1 VTASGADLGASE
13 PAAPGGVGPRSAGCS
28 ATGTRRLAAAAKGQP
43 DPAPLLHP
51 RSVAV
56 VGANDRP
63 GSYGDV
69 IFRNL
74 AAAGFEGAV
83 YGVNPKREEVHGKL
97 CVPTV
102 ADLPEPVDAV
112 VVAIPAAACAPV
124 LIEAGERGCGGA
136 IVLAAGFGET
146 AAGRPLEDELR
157 EAARVTGIPVCGP
170 NGNGVV
176 SIAARAPLWGDSVER
191 LSPGPVAV
199 ITQSGNFGVNA
210 LGSDR
215 GLGFHTVVSTGNS
228 VLLEPSDWLEALAM
242 TDGVGSIALMLESD
256 GDGARLARALAT
268 CAEREVGVAVLKVG
282 SSERGAQAAGAHT
295 GALAGDQRVF
305 AALMEEAGAAQATDP
320 GELLELARALAVPTA
335 RPRRAD
341 ASVSAARDGSEGAS
355 WASSERPTGRSNR
368 PAAAGAVR
376 GSGDGGAAGP
386 ADGVTGDQPSGET
399 PTASSTPQSGL
410 AILTCSGGDSGMAAD
425 LAAACG
431 MELPEL
437 SAAARKRLAE
447 VLPSAATVGNPL
459 DYTSML
465 WDEHEALEE
474 VAAAVSSDPA
484 IDQLLL
490 LFDQPR
496 GLDPE
501 VAEGW
506 EAVRRALLAG
516 AAKGDAAT
524 ILASTLP
531 ELLDPATARELTET
545 GQVATAAGLSA
556 AIACAAAL
564 RTPLA
569 GPERL
574 REIAAAAE
582 SGRDGGAVE
591 GRTAGTEGAASGSAA
606 DDRESSGGG
615 IDHATVDG
623 TEASGSRGVPSGGPA
638 DDCGSSGGGNGAV
651 DSIDGALGEAEAKRV
666 LADGG
671 LAVPDGGVAVDVAG
685 AVSVA
690 LSVGLPVALKLSSPT
705 LLHKTEAGALA
716 LDLRTEDE
724 VRDAAVRL
732 LSLPAAKG
740 ATLLVERMAGDGVEL
755 IFAVRRDGVVPALMV
770 GVGGIWAE
778 ALDDVALVPLPA
790 SAERVER
797 ALRGLR
803 AASLL
808 TGGRGGPAVDLGAAA
823 RFGSRLGELALEHG
837 LDLLEV
843 NPALASPEGC
853 VALDAVAIRPSA

>member
-1 VTASGADLGASE
+1 
-13 PAAPGGVGPRSAGCS
+13 
-28 ATGTRRLAAAAKGQP
+28 
-43 DPAPLLHP
+43 
-51 RSVAV
+51 V
-56 VGANDRP
+56 VGANERA

-83 YGVNPKREEVHGKL
+83 YGVNPKRDEVHGKPCL
-97 CVPTV
+97 PTV

-112 VVAIPAAACAPV
+112 VLAIPAAACAPV

-146 AAGRPLEDELR
+146 ASGRPLEEELLA
-157 EAARVTGIPVCGP
+157 AARVAGIPVCGP

-176 SIAARAPLWGDSVER
+176 AVAARSPLWGDSVER
-191 LSPGPVAV
+191 LTPGPVAV

-228 VLLEPSDWLEALAM
+228 MVLEPSDWLEALAA
-242 TDGVGSIALMLESD
+242 TEGVGSIALMLESD

-282 SSERGAQAAGAHT
+282 SSEGGARAAGAHT

-305 AALMEEAGAAQATDP
+305 TALLQEAGAAQATDP
-320 GELLELARALAVPTA
+320 GELLELARALAVPAA
-335 RPRRAD
+335 RPRR
-341 ASVSAARDGSEGAS
+341 
-355 WASSERPTGRSNR
+355 
-368 PAAAGAVR
+368 R
-376 GSGDGGAAGP
+376 G
-386 ADGVTGDQPSGET
+386 
-399 PTASSTPQSGL
+399 GL

-425 LAAACG
+425 LAAVRG
-431 MELPEL
+431 LELPEL
-437 SAAARKRLAE
+437 SPAARERLGE

-465 WDEHEALEE
+465 WDDHEALEE

-484 IDQLLL
+484 VDQLLL
-490 LFDQPR
+490 FFDQPR
-496 GLDPE
+496 GLAPE

-516 AAKGDAAT
+516 AARGDAAT
-524 ILASTLP
+524 LLASTLP
-531 ELLDPATARELTET
+531 ELLDPATARELTE
-545 GQVATAAGLSA
+545 GGRVATAAGLGA
-556 AIACAAAL
+556 AIACVAAL

-569 GPERL
+569 DPERL
-574 REIAAAAE
+574 RDIAAAAE
-582 SGRDGGAVE
+582 SGRDGAADQ
-591 GRTAGTEGAASGSAA
+591 GRTDGAEEGA
-606 DDRESSGGG
+606 
-615 IDHATVDG
+615 
-623 TEASGSRGVPSGGPA
+623 SGGPT
-638 DDCGSSGGGNGAV
+638 GGGSVADGAA
-651 DSIDGALGEAEAKRV
+651 DSIDGALGEAEAKRL
-666 LADGG
+666 LAEGG
-671 LAVPDGGVAVDVAG
+671 LAVPDGSVAVDVAG
-685 AVSVA
+685 AVDVA
-690 LSVGLPVALKLSSPT
+690 LGVGLPVALKLSSPV

-716 LDLRTEDE
+716 LDLRSEDD
-724 VRDAAVRL
+724 VRDAAERL
-732 LSLPAAKG
+732 LSLPAAAG

-755 IFAVRRDGVVPALMV
+755 IFAVRRDGVVPALLI

-790 SAERVER
+790 SPERVER

-808 TGGRGGPAVDLGAAA
+808 TGARGGPAVDLAAAA
-823 RFGSRLGELALEHG
+823 RFGSRLGELALEHA

-843 NPALASPEGC
+843 NPAMASAAGC
-853 VALDAVAIRPSA
+853 VALDAVAIRPSPG

>member
-1 VTASGADLGASE
+1 VS
-13 PAAPGGVGPRSAGCS
+13 AA
-28 ATGTRRLAAAAKGQP
+28 P
-43 DPAPLLHP
+43 DPAPLLRP

-56 VGANDRP
+56 VGANERA

-83 YGVNPKREEVHGKL
+83 YGVNPKRDEVHGRL
-97 CVPTV
+97 CVPAV

-146 AAGRPLEDELR
+146 AAGRPLEEELKA
-157 EAARVTGIPVCGP
+157 AARVAGIPVCGP

-176 SIAARAPLWGDSVER
+176 SVAARAPLWGDSVER
-191 LSPGPVAV
+191 LTPGPVAV

-228 VLLEPSDWLEALAM
+228 AVLEPSDWLEALAA
-242 TDGVGSIALMLESD
+242 TEGVGSIALMLESD
-256 GDGARLARALAT
+256 GNGARLARALAT
-268 CAEREVGVAVLKVG
+268 CADREIGVAVLKVG
-282 SSERGAQAAGAHT
+282 SSEGGARAAGAHT

-305 AALMEEAGAAQATDP
+305 AALLEEAGAAQATEP
-320 GELLELARALAVPTA
+320 GELLELARALAVQAA
-335 RPRRAD
+335 RPSRR
-341 ASVSAARDGSEGAS
+341 G
-355 WASSERPTGRSNR
+355 
-368 PAAAGAVR
+368 
-376 GSGDGGAAGP
+376 
-386 ADGVTGDQPSGET
+386 
-399 PTASSTPQSGL
+399 GL
-410 AILTCSGGDSGMAAD
+410 AVLTCSGGDSGMAAD
-425 LAAACG
+425 LAATRG
-431 MELPEL
+431 LELPEL
-437 SAAARKRLAE
+437 SPAARERLGR
-447 VLPSAATVGNPL
+447 VLPSAATVANPL

-465 WDEHEALEE
+465 WDDHEALEE

-490 LFDQPR
+490 FFDQPR

-516 AAKGDAAT
+516 AARGDAAT

-531 ELLDPATARELTET
+531 ELLDPATAGELTKA
-545 GQVATAAGLSA
+545 GRVATAAGLGA

-569 GPERL
+569 NPERL

-582 SGRDGGAVE
+582 SGRDGA
-591 GRTAGTEGAASGSAA
+591 TE
-606 DDRESSGGG
+606 
-615 IDHATVDG
+615 
-623 TEASGSRGVPSGGPA
+623 
-638 DDCGSSGGGNGAV
+638 
-651 DSIDGALGEAEAKRV
+651 SIDGALGEAEAKRL

-671 LAVPDGGVAVDVAG
+671 LAVPDGSVAVDVAG
-685 AVSVA
+685 AVDVA
-690 LSVGLPVALKLSSPT
+690 LSVGLPVALKLSSPA

-716 LDLRTEDE
+716 LDLQTEED
-724 VRDAAVRL
+724 VRDAAERL
-732 LSLPAAKG
+732 LGLPAAAG

-755 IFAVRRDGVVPALMV
+755 IFAVRRDGVVPALLL

-790 SAERVER
+790 SPERVER

-808 TGGRGGPAVDLGAAA
+808 TGARGGPAVDLAAAA
-823 RFGSRLGELALEHG
+823 RFGSRLGELALEHA

-843 NPALASPEGC
+843 NPALATPTSC
-853 VALDAVAIRPSA
+853 IALDAVALRPTPG

>member
-1 VTASGADLGASE
+1 M
-13 PAAPGGVGPRSAGCS
+13 
-28 ATGTRRLAAAAKGQP
+28 
-43 DPAPLLHP
+43 
-51 RSVAV
+51 

-69 IFRNL
+69 VFRNL
-74 AAAGFEGAV
+74 AAAGFEGPV
-83 YGVNPKREEVHGKL
+83 YGVNPKRDEVHGKP

-146 AAGRPLEDELR
+146 AAGRGLEDQLR
-157 EAARVTGIPVCGP
+157 AAARVAGIPVCGP

-176 SIAARAPLWGDSVER
+176 SVAARAPLWGDSVER

-228 VLLEPSDWLEALAM
+228 AVLEPSDWLEALAK

-256 GDGARLARALAT
+256 GDGARLARALAI
-268 CAEREVGVAVLKVG
+268 CAEREIGVAVLKVG
-282 SSERGAQAAGAHT
+282 SSERGARAAGAHT

-305 AALMEEAGAAQATDP
+305 AALLREAGAAQATDP
-320 GELLELARALAVPTA
+320 GELLELARALAVPAA
-335 RPRRAD
+335 RPKRSSD
-341 ASVSAARDGSEGAS
+341 GTASPATSEDG
-355 WASSERPTGRSNR
+355 
-368 PAAAGAVR
+368 AAAADDARASDAGAM
-376 GSGDGGAAGP
+376 P
-386 ADGVTGDQPSGET
+386 
-399 PTASSTPQSGL
+399 GL

-425 LAAACG
+425 LAAKRG
-431 MELPEL
+431 LDLPDL
-437 SAAARKRLAE
+437 SRTARERLGA
-447 VLPSAATVGNPL
+447 VLPSAATIGNPL

-465 WDEHEALEE
+465 WDDHEALEE

-516 AAKGDAAT
+516 AARGDSAT

-531 ELLDPATARELTET
+531 ELLDPATAAELSQ
-545 GQVATAAGLSA
+545 GGRVATAAGLSA

-569 GPERL
+569 DPERL

-582 SGRDGGAVE
+582 SGRDEVAPQ
-591 GRTAGTEGAASGSAA
+591 GRTAGIEGAASGSV
-606 DDRESSGGG
+606 EETIGVGGGG
-615 IDHATVDG
+615 IGAGAGDHAT
-623 TEASGSRGVPSGGPA
+623 SRGAAMAS
-638 DDCGSSGGGNGAV
+638 V
-651 DSIDGALGEAEAKRV
+651 DSIDGALGEAEAKRL
-666 LADGG
+666 LAEGG
-671 LAVPDGGVAVDVAG
+671 LSVPDGAVALDVAG
-685 AVSVA
+685 AVDVA
-690 LSVGLPVALKLSSPT
+690 LSVGLPVALKLSSPA

-716 LDLRTEDE
+716 LDLRTEDD
-724 VRDAAVRL
+724 VRDAAERL
-732 LSLPAAKG
+732 LGLPAAAG

-778 ALDDVALVPLPA
+778 ALDVVALVPLPA
-790 SAERVER
+790 SPERVER

-808 TGGRGGPAVDLGAAA
+808 TGARGGPAVDLAAAA

-837 LDLLEV
+837 LDVLEI
-843 NPALASPEGC
+843 NPALASPRGC
-853 VALDAVAIRPSA
+853 VALDAVAIRTSVTPPG

>member
-1 VTASGADLGASE
+1 
-13 PAAPGGVGPRSAGCS
+13 
-28 ATGTRRLAAAAKGQP
+28 
-43 DPAPLLHP
+43 
-51 RSVAV
+51 VAV
-56 VGANDRP
+56 VGANERA

-83 YGVNPKREEVHGKL
+83 YGVNPKRDEVHGKP

-146 AAGRPLEDELR
+146 AAGRPLEDELLA
-157 EAARVTGIPVCGP
+157 AARVAGIPVCGP

-176 SIAARAPLWGDSVER
+176 SVAARAPLWGDSVER
-191 LSPGPVAV
+191 LTPGPVAV

-228 VLLEPSDWLEALAM
+228 AVLEPSDWLEALAS

-268 CAEREVGVAVLKVG
+268 CAEREIGVAVLKVG
-282 SSERGAQAAGAHT
+282 SSEGGARAAGAHT

-305 AALMEEAGAAQATDP
+305 TALLEEAGAAQATEP
-320 GELLELARALAVPTA
+320 GELLELARALAVRAA
-335 RPRRAD
+335 RPTRSPSDTPAAD
-341 ASVSAARDGSEGAS
+341 PTGAARSVHGD
-355 WASSERPTGRSNR
+355 
-368 PAAAGAVR
+368 PAATKAGGNRSGAVEAGAAAVAPEPGAVAPDPAARTVR
-376 GSGDGGAAGP
+376 P
-386 ADGVTGDQPSGET
+386 
-399 PTASSTPQSGL
+399 GL
-410 AILTCSGGDSGMAAD
+410 AVLTCSGGDSGMAAD
-425 LAAACG
+425 LAEKQG
-431 MELPEL
+431 LRLPEL
-437 SAAARKRLAE
+437 SPATRERLEA

-465 WDEHEALEE
+465 WDDHEALEE

-496 GLDPE
+496 CLDPE

-516 AAKGDAAT
+516 AARGDAAT

-531 ELLDPATARELTET
+531 ELLDPDTATELTKA
-545 GQVATAAGLSA
+545 GRVATAAGLGA

-569 GPERL
+569 DPERL
-574 REIAAAAE
+574 REIAVAAE
-582 SGRDGGAVE
+582 TGRDGAAAQ
-591 GRTAGTEGAASGSAA
+591 GRTTGTEGAASGGTGDGRGPSPDGTGVPTTATRA
-606 DDRESSGGG
+606 SVRGGG
-615 IDHATVDG
+615 SAIVGDEIGGA
-623 TEASGSRGVPSGGPA
+623 EAKGGNPAEGGSPDGPA
-638 DDCGSSGGGNGAV
+638 
-651 DSIDGALGEAEAKRV
+651 DSIDGALGEAEAKRL

-671 LAVPDGGVAVDVAG
+671 LAVPEGSVAVDVAG
-685 AVSVA
+685 AVDVA
-690 LSVGLPVALKLSSPT
+690 LSVGLPVALKLSSPA

-716 LDLRTEDE
+716 LDLRTEDD
-724 VRDAAVRL
+724 VRDAAERL
-732 LSLPAAKG
+732 LSLPAAAG

-755 IFAVRRDGVVPALMV
+755 IFAVRRDGVVPALLL

-808 TGGRGGPAVDLGAAA
+808 TGARGGPAIDLAAAA
-823 RFGSRLGELALEHG
+823 RFGSRLGELALDHG

-843 NPALASPEGC
+843 NPALASSTGC

>member
-1 VTASGADLGASE
+1 VG
-13 PAAPGGVGPRSAGCS
+13 AAP
-28 ATGTRRLAAAAKGQP
+28 
-43 DPAPLLHP
+43 DPTPLLRP

-83 YGVNPKREEVHGKL
+83 YGVNPKRDEVHGKP
-97 CVPTV
+97 CVPSVT
-102 ADLPEPVDAV
+102 DLPEPVDAV

-124 LIEAGERGCGGA
+124 IVEAGERGCGGA

-146 AAGRPLEDELR
+146 AAGRPLEAELR
-157 EAARVTGIPVCGP
+157 AAAATAAIPVCGP

-176 SIAARAPLWGDSVER
+176 SVAARAPLWGDSVER
-191 LSPGPVAV
+191 LTPGPVAV

-215 GLGFHTVVSTGNS
+215 GIGFHTVVSTGNS
-228 VLLEPSDWLEALAM
+228 AVLTPADWLEALAA
-242 TDGVGSIALMLESD
+242 TEGVGSVALMLESD
-256 GDGARLARALAT
+256 GDGARLARALAS
-268 CAEREVGVAVLKVG
+268 CAERGIGVAVLKVG
-282 SSERGAQAAGAHT
+282 SSEKAARAAAAHT

-305 AALMEEAGAAQATDP
+305 AALLQEAGAAQATEP
-320 GELLELARALAVPTA
+320 GELLELARALAVPAA
-335 RPRRAD
+335 RPKQSRGGASDAAPATSGVRA
-341 ASVSAARDGSEGAS
+341 AAPATDGADGSG
-355 WASSERPTGRSNR
+355 RP
-368 PAAAGAVR
+368 
-376 GSGDGGAAGP
+376 
-386 ADGVTGDQPSGET
+386 
-399 PTASSTPQSGL
+399 GL
-410 AILTCSGGDSGMAAD
+410 AILTCSGGDSGVAAD
-425 LAAACG
+425 LAAARG
-431 MELPEL
+431 LELPEL
-437 SAAARKRLAE
+437 SPGTRERLGK
-447 VLPSAATVGNPL
+447 VLPSAATVANPL

-465 WDEHEALEE
+465 WEDHEALEE

-506 EAVRRALLAG
+506 EGVRSALLAG

-524 ILASTLP
+524 ILGSTLP
-531 ELLDPATARELTET
+531 ELLDPENARELAAA
-545 GQVATAAGLSA
+545 GQVATAAGLGA
-556 AIACAAAL
+556 AIASAAAL

-569 GPERL
+569 DPQRL

-582 SGRDGGAVE
+582 SGRDEGAGQ
-591 GRTAGTEGAASGSAA
+591 GRTTGSEGVANGSAA
-606 DDRESSGGG
+606 AAGG
-615 IDHATVDG
+615 I
-623 TEASGSRGVPSGGPA
+623 
-638 DDCGSSGGGNGAV
+638 GAA
-651 DSIDGALGEAEAKRV
+651 DSIDGQLGEAEAKRL

-671 LAVPDGGVAVDVAG
+671 LEVPDGAVALDVAG
-685 AVSVA
+685 AVEVA
-690 LSVGLPVALKLSSPT
+690 LTVGFPVALKLSSPA

-716 LDLRTEDE
+716 LDLGSEDD
-724 VRDAAVRL
+724 VRDAAERL
-732 LSLPAAKG
+732 LSLPEASG
-740 ATLLVERMAGDGVEL
+740 ATLLVERMAGGGVEL

-770 GVGGIWAE
+770 GTGGTWAE

-790 SAERVER
+790 SPERVER

-803 AASLL
+803 AAPLL
-808 TGGRGGPAVDLGAAA
+808 TGARGGPAIDLDAAA
-823 RFGSRLGELALEHG
+823 RFGSRLGELALAHG

-843 NPALASPEGC
+843 NPALASPHGC
-853 VALDAVAIRPSA
+853 VALDAVAIGPSA

>member
-1 VTASGADLGASE
+1 VS
-13 PAAPGGVGPRSAGCS
+13 AA
-28 ATGTRRLAAAAKGQP
+28 P

-56 VGANDRP
+56 VGANDRA

-83 YGVNPKREEVHGKL
+83 YGVNPKRDEVHGRP

-146 AAGRPLEDELR
+146 PAGRPLEDELR
-157 EAARVTGIPVCGP
+157 AAARVAGIPVCGP

-176 SIAARAPLWGDSVER
+176 SVAARASLWGDSVER

-215 GLGFHTVVSTGNS
+215 GLGFHTVVSSGNS
-228 VLLEPSDWLEALAM
+228 AVLEPSDWLEALAA
-242 TDGVGSIALMLESD
+242 TEGVGSIALMLESD

-268 CAEREVGVAVLKVG
+268 CAEHEIGVAVLKVG
-282 SSERGAQAAGAHT
+282 SSERGARAAGAHT

-305 AALMEEAGAAQATDP
+305 AALLEEAGAAQATEP
-320 GELLELARALAVPTA
+320 GELLELARALAVP
-335 RPRRAD
+335 
-341 ASVSAARDGSEGAS
+341 AARLPRGGGGITPRSPAATADDGFGAG
-355 WASSERPTGRSNR
+355 SERPTRK
-368 PAAAGAVR
+368 A
-376 GSGDGGAAGP
+376 
-386 ADGVTGDQPSGET
+386 
-399 PTASSTPQSGL
+399 GL

-425 LAAACG
+425 LAAARG
-431 MELPEL
+431 LELPEL
-437 SAAARKRLAE
+437 SATARERLGA
-447 VLPSAATVGNPL
+447 VLPSAATVANPL

-465 WDEHEALEE
+465 WDDHEALEE

-516 AAKGDAAT
+516 AARGDAAT

-531 ELLDPATARELTET
+531 ELLDPATAKELTKASR
-545 GQVATAAGLSA
+545 VATAAGLGA

-569 GPERL
+569 DPGRL
-574 REIAAAAE
+574 RAISAAAE
-582 SGRDGGAVE
+582 SGRDGGAGQ
-591 GRTAGTEGAASGSAA
+591 GRTAGTEGAASGGAA
-606 DDRESSGGG
+606 DDREATAAGGLAAVAADP
-615 IDHATVDG
+615 IDG
-623 TEASGSRGVPSGGPA
+623 T
-638 DDCGSSGGGNGAV
+638 
-651 DSIDGALGEAEAKRV
+651 LGEAEAKRL

-671 LAVPDGGVAVDVAG
+671 LAVPEGSVAVDVAG
-685 AVSVA
+685 AVDVA
-690 LSVGLPVALKLSSPT
+690 LSVGLPVALKLSSPA

-716 LDLRTEDE
+716 LDLRTEED
-724 VRDAAVRL
+724 VRDAAERL
-732 LSLPAAKG
+732 LGLPAAAG
-740 ATLLVERMAGDGVEL
+740 ATLLIERMAGDGVEL
-755 IFAVRRDGVVPALMV
+755 IFAVRRDGVVPALLL

-808 TGGRGGPAVDLGAAA
+808 TGARGGPAVDLAAAA

-843 NPALASPEGC
+843 NPALATSDSC
-853 VALDAVAIRPSA
+853 VALDAVAIRPAPG

>member
-1 VTASGADLGASE
+1 VTGAA
-13 PAAPGGVGPRSAGCS
+13 
-28 ATGTRRLAAAAKGQP
+28 
-43 DPAPLLHP
+43 DPAGGARGALDPTPLLRP

-83 YGVNPKREEVHGKL
+83 YGVNPKRDEVHGRPCL
-97 CVPTV
+97 PSV
-102 ADLPEPVDAV
+102 ADLPEAVDAV

-124 LIEAGERGCGGA
+124 ILEVGARGCGGA

-157 EAARVTGIPVCGP
+157 EAARAAEIPVCGP

-176 SIAARAPLWGDSVER
+176 SVAARAPLWGDSVQH
-191 LSPGPVAV
+191 LSPGPIAV

-228 VLLEPSDWLEALAM
+228 AVLDASDWLEALAAS
-242 TDGVGSIALMLESD
+242 DGVGSIALMLDGD
-256 GDGARLARALAT
+256 GDGARLARALAS
-268 CAEREVGVAVLKVG
+268 CAEREIGVAVLKVG
-282 SSERGAQAAGAHT
+282 SSEGGARAAGAHT

-305 AALMEEAGAAQATDP
+305 AALLREAGAAQATEP
-320 GELLELARALAVPTA
+320 GELLELARALATPGA
-335 RPRRAD
+335 RPA
-341 ASVSAARDGSEGAS
+341 
-355 WASSERPTGRSNR
+355 
-368 PAAAGAVR
+368 
-376 GSGDGGAAGP
+376 
-386 ADGVTGDQPSGET
+386 PSGG
-399 PTASSTPQSGL
+399 SGL
-410 AILTCSGGDSGMAAD
+410 AILTCSGGDSAMAAD
-425 LAAACG
+425 LAAARG
-431 MELPEL
+431 LELPEL
-437 SAAARKRLAE
+437 SPATRERLAE

-465 WDEHEALEE
+465 WDDHEALEE
-474 VAAAVSSDPA
+474 IAAAVSSDPA

-501 VAEGW
+501 IAADW
-506 EAVRRALLAG
+506 EAVRRALLDG
-516 AAKGDAAT
+516 AARGHAAT
-524 ILASTLP
+524 ILGSTLP
-531 ELLDPATARELTET
+531 ELLDPATATELAA
-545 GQVATAAGLSA
+545 GGRVATAAGLGA
-556 AIACAAAL
+556 AVACAAAL

-569 GPERL
+569 DPKRL

-582 SGRDGGAVE
+582 SGTGEGAPEDKWRQGWGEGGAMVAGVE
-591 GRTAGTEGAASGSAA
+591 RGWRGEGSAGQVG
-606 DDRESSGGG
+606 DDRG
-615 IDHATVDG
+615 VD
-623 TEASGSRGVPSGGPA
+623 P
-638 DDCGSSGGGNGAV
+638 
-651 DSIDGALGEAEAKRV
+651 IDGEFGEAEAKRL

-671 LAVPDGGVAVDVAG
+671 VEVPHGAAALDLAG
-685 AVSVA
+685 AVEVA
-690 LSVGLPVALKLSSPT
+690 REIGFPVALKLSSPA

-716 LDLRTEDE
+716 LDLRSEDD
-724 VRDAAVRL
+724 VRDAAERL
-732 LSLPAAKG
+732 LALPAAIG
-740 ATLLVERMAGDGVEL
+740 ATLLVERMAGVGIEL
-755 IFAVRRDGVVPALMV
+755 IYAVRREGVVPALLV

-790 SAERVER
+790 TPERVER

-803 AASLL
+803 AAPLL
-808 TGGRGGPAVDLGAAA
+808 TGARGGPAIDFAAA
-823 RFGSRLGELALEHG
+823 ALFGSRLGELALAHG

-843 NPALASPEGC
+843 NPALATPDGC
-853 VALDAVAIRPSA
+853 VALDAVAIRPG

>member
-1 VTASGADLGASE
+1 
-13 PAAPGGVGPRSAGCS
+13 
-28 ATGTRRLAAAAKGQP
+28 
-43 DPAPLLHP
+43 
-51 RSVAV
+51 V
-56 VGANDRP
+56 VGANERA

-83 YGVNPKREEVHGKL
+83 YGVNPKRDEVHGRP

-102 ADLPEPVDAV
+102 ANLPEPVDAV
-112 VVAIPAAACAPV
+112 VVAIPAAACAAV

-157 EAARVTGIPVCGP
+157 EAARVAGIPVCGP

-176 SIAARAPLWGDSVER
+176 SVAARAPLWGDSVER

-215 GLGFHTVVSTGNS
+215 GLGLHTVVSTGNS
-228 VLLEPSDWLEALAM
+228 AGLEPSDWLEALARAG
-242 TDGVGSIALMLESD
+242 GVGSIALMLESD
-256 GDGARLARALAT
+256 GNGAQLARALAT
-268 CAEREVGVAVLKVG
+268 CAEREIGVAVLKVG
-282 SSERGAQAAGAHT
+282 SSEGGARAAGAHT

-305 AALMEEAGAAQATDP
+305 AALLKEAGAAEATEP
-320 GELLELARALAVPTA
+320 GELLELARALAVPAARPTRSRGARVAADPAGA
-335 RPRRAD
+335 RPR
-341 ASVSAARDGSEGAS
+341 
-355 WASSERPTGRSNR
+355 P
-368 PAAAGAVR
+368 
-376 GSGDGGAAGP
+376 
-386 ADGVTGDQPSGET
+386 
-399 PTASSTPQSGL
+399 GL
-410 AILTCSGGDSGMAAD
+410 AILTCSGGDSGIAAD
-425 LAAACG
+425 LAAERG
-431 MELPEL
+431 LELPEL
-437 SAAARKRLAE
+437 SPAARERLGA

-465 WDEHEALEE
+465 WDDHEALEE

-484 IDQLLL
+484 VDQLLL
-490 LFDQPR
+490 FFDQPR
-496 GLDPE
+496 GLAPE

-516 AAKGDAAT
+516 AARGDAAT

-531 ELLDPATARELTET
+531 ELLDPATAMELTKA
-545 GQVATAAGLSA
+545 GRVATAAGLGA

-569 GPERL
+569 DPERL

-582 SGRDGGAVE
+582 S
-591 GRTAGTEGAASGSAA
+591 AAKGM
-606 DDRESSGGG
+606 E
-615 IDHATVDG
+615 
-623 TEASGSRGVPSGGPA
+623 
-638 DDCGSSGGGNGAV
+638 
-651 DSIDGALGEAEAKRV
+651 DSIDGALGEAEAKRL
-666 LADGG
+666 LAEGG
-671 LAVPDGGVAVDVAG
+671 MAVPDGGVAVDVAG
-685 AVSVA
+685 AVEVA
-690 LSVGLPVALKLSSPT
+690 LSVGLPVALKLSSPA

-716 LDLRTEDE
+716 LDLRSEDD
-724 VRDAAVRL
+724 VRDAAERL
-732 LSLPAAKG
+732 LALPAAAG

-755 IFAVRRDGVVPALMV
+755 IFAVRRDGVVPALLI

-790 SAERVER
+790 PPERVER

-808 TGGRGGPAVDLGAAA
+808 TGARGGPAVDLAAAA
-823 RFGSRLGELALEHG
+823 RFGSRLGELALSHG

-843 NPALASPEGC
+843 NPALASPHGC
-853 VALDAVAIRPSA
+853 LALDAVAIRPSP

>member
-1 VTASGADLGASE
+1 VS
-13 PAAPGGVGPRSAGCS
+13 AA
-28 ATGTRRLAAAAKGQP
+28 P

-56 VGANDRP
+56 VGANDRA

-83 YGVNPKREEVHGKL
+83 YGVNPKRDEVHGKP

-124 LIEAGERGCGGA
+124 LIEAGERACGGA

-157 EAARVTGIPVCGP
+157 AAARVAGIPVCGP

-176 SIAARAPLWGDSVER
+176 SVAARAPLWGDSVER
-191 LSPGPVAV
+191 LTPGPVAV

-228 VLLEPSDWLEALAM
+228 AVLEPSDWLEALAA
-242 TDGVGSIALMLESD
+242 TEGVGSIALMLESD
-256 GDGARLARALAT
+256 GNGARLARALAT
-268 CAEREVGVAVLKVG
+268 CAERGIGVAVLKVG
-282 SSERGAQAAGAHT
+282 TSEGGARAAGAHT

-305 AALMEEAGAAQATDP
+305 AALLEEAGAAQASEP
-320 GELLELARALAVPTA
+320 GELLELARALAVPAA
-335 RPRRAD
+335 RPTRRKSEALAAD
-341 ASVSAARDGSEGAS
+341 
-355 WASSERPTGRSNR
+355 
-368 PAAAGAVR
+368 PAEDAPR
-376 GSGDGGAAGP
+376 
-386 ADGVTGDQPSGET
+386 
-399 PTASSTPQSGL
+399 SGL

-425 LAAACG
+425 LAAARG
-431 MELPEL
+431 LDLPEL
-437 SAAARKRLAE
+437 PPTARERLGA
-447 VLPSAATVGNPL
+447 VLPSASTVGNPL

-465 WDEHEALEE
+465 WDDHEALEE

-516 AAKGDAAT
+516 AARGDAAT

-531 ELLDPATARELTET
+531 ELLDPETATELMKD
-545 GQVATAAGLSA
+545 GRVATAAGLGA

-569 GPERL
+569 DPERL

-582 SGRDGGAVE
+582 SGRGGAAGQ
-591 GRTAGTEGAASGSAA
+591 GRTAGTEGSASGGTA
-606 DDRESSGGG
+606 
-615 IDHATVDG
+615 DG
-623 TEASGSRGVPSGGPA
+623 TSDP
-638 DDCGSSGGGNGAV
+638 
-651 DSIDGALGEAEAKRV
+651 IDGALGEAEAKRL
-666 LADGG
+666 LAEGG
-671 LAVPDGGVAVDVAG
+671 LSVPEGSVAVDVAG
-685 AVSVA
+685 AVDVA
-690 LSVGLPVALKLSSPT
+690 LSVGLPVALKLSSPA

-716 LDLRTEDE
+716 LDLRTEED
-724 VRDAAVRL
+724 VRDAAERL
-732 LSLPAAKG
+732 LGLPAAAG
-740 ATLLVERMAGDGVEL
+740 ATLLVEQMAGDGVEL
-755 IFAVRRDGVVPALMV
+755 IFAVRRDGVVPALLL

-808 TGGRGGPAVDLGAAA
+808 TGARGGPAVDLAAAA

-843 NPALASPEGC
+843 NPALASPTGC
-853 VALDAVAIRPSA
+853 VALDAVAIRPSPQSVRT

>member
-1 VTASGADLGASE
+1 VSSRCSTEVS
-13 PAAPGGVGPRSAGCS
+13 AA
-28 ATGTRRLAAAAKGQP
+28 P

-56 VGANDRP
+56 VGANDRA

-83 YGVNPKREEVHGKL
+83 YGVNPKRDEVHGRP

-112 VVAIPAAACAPV
+112 VVAIPSAACAPV

-146 AAGRPLEDELR
+146 AAGRPLEEELKA
-157 EAARVTGIPVCGP
+157 AARIAGIPVCGP

-176 SIAARAPLWGDSVER
+176 SVVARAPLWGDSVER
-191 LSPGPVAV
+191 LTPGPVAV

-228 VLLEPSDWLEALAM
+228 AVLEPSDWLEALAA
-242 TDGVGSIALMLESD
+242 TEGVGSIALMLESD
-256 GDGARLARALAT
+256 GDGARLARALAK
-268 CAEREVGVAVLKVG
+268 CAEHEVGVAVLKVG
-282 SSERGAQAAGAHT
+282 SSEGGARAAGAHT

-305 AALMEEAGAAQATDP
+305 AALLEEAGAAQATEP
-320 GELLELARALAVPTA
+320 GELLELARALAVPAA
-335 RPRRAD
+335 RPSRR
-341 ASVSAARDGSEGAS
+341 G
-355 WASSERPTGRSNR
+355 
-368 PAAAGAVR
+368 
-376 GSGDGGAAGP
+376 
-386 ADGVTGDQPSGET
+386 
-399 PTASSTPQSGL
+399 GL

-425 LAAACG
+425 LAATRG
-431 MELPEL
+431 LELPEL
-437 SAAARKRLAE
+437 SATVRERLGA

-465 WDEHEALEE
+465 WDDHEALEE

-501 VAEGW
+501 VAGGW

-516 AAKGDAAT
+516 SARGDAAT

-531 ELLDPATARELTET
+531 ELLDPDTATELTKA
-545 GQVATAAGLSA
+545 GRVATAAGLGA

-569 GPERL
+569 DPERL

-582 SGRDGGAVE
+582 TGRDGA
-591 GRTAGTEGAASGSAA
+591 
-606 DDRESSGGG
+606 
-615 IDHATVDG
+615 VDG
-623 TEASGSRGVPSGGPA
+623 I
-638 DDCGSSGGGNGAV
+638 N
-651 DSIDGALGEAEAKRV
+651 GALGEAEAKRL
-666 LADGG
+666 LAEGG
-671 LAVPDGGVAVDVAG
+671 LAVPDGSVAVDVAG
-685 AVSVA
+685 AVDVA
-690 LSVGLPVALKLSSPT
+690 LTVGLPVALKLSSPA

-716 LDLRTEDE
+716 LDLRTEED
-724 VRDAAVRL
+724 VRDAAERL
-732 LSLPAAKG
+732 LGLPAAAG
-740 ATLLVERMAGDGVEL
+740 STLLVERMAGDGVEL
-755 IFAVRRDGVVPALMV
+755 IFAVRRDGVVPALLV

-790 SAERVER
+790 SVERVER

-808 TGGRGGPAVDLGAAA
+808 TGARGGPAVDLAAAA

-843 NPALASPEGC
+843 NPALATSEGC
-853 VALDAVAIRPSA
+853 TALDAVAIRPSAQSVRT